1 MDLIWKKSTIFLFF
15 VISQLI
21 WSQPKKP
28 VFVFPDWSKS
38 HSVTHT
44 TMNQITFSAIFN
56 IHRHLGVKNHS
67 ITYGLRLQSV
77 LYKSRNFPESMVLNP
92 PVHVWCSRHVLM
104 IWTLRRIECNDTALT
119 TIRVYKHTTQM
130 IKCQSKPSTWM
141 NTGFQ
146 ISKLAPSLSRN
157 FY

>member
-1 MDLIWKKSTIFLFF
+1 MHCHFTTLFKSTIALNHWNTVVIIKPIFNGFDLKKIDHISIFCNISTYNLNPKSLSLFF
-15 VISQLI
+15 RIGQ
-21 WSQPKKP
+21 
-28 VFVFPDWSKS
+28 S
-38 HSVTHT
+38 HTFTV
-44 TMNQITFSAIFN
+44 NQITFHAIFN

-119 TIRVYKHTTQM
+119 TIRINTQHR
-130 IKCQSKPSTWM
+130 W
-141 NTGFQ
+141 
-146 ISKLAPSLSRN
+146 
-157 FY
+157 

>member
-15 VISQLI
+15 VISQLLI
-21 WSQPKKP
+21 STQKACLCFSWLVKVTLSVVYHESNHISCNFQYSQA
-28 VFVFPDWSKS
+28 FGR
-38 HSVTHT
+38 
-44 TMNQITFSAIFN
+44 Q
-56 IHRHLGVKNHS
+56 NHS

-141 NTGFQ
+141 NPGFQ
-146 ISKLAPSLSRN
+146 ISKLAPSLYRN
-157 FY
+157 FYS